1 MKRNT
6 GKFLLAAGMVLMML
20 SGCRREPTAADIMR
34 KAVENT
40 SKAESFSGNMLMEA
54 GVGIKESGLSLGFD
68 MTIDMDIDAVKES
81 GACHMKGSVKA
92 DLADLAMDME
102 LYCIPEED
110 GSGFT
115 TYAKL
120 GDDWTKVKNDEDEEN
135 NIAALMNLENYLE
148 KGTKLKLE
156 KEAEEKD
163 GRELYVITTSVDSSI
178 SRGVGGVMDS
188 MFGNDGKDLD
198 FGDAQLDVT
207 FRVYRD
213 DMMPESVSL
222 VLSGKDGEDLEIP
235 NEEENEITF
244 QDLRLVLEFEEFNH
258 LDKIEAPAEALEA
271 QSDSMDIMG
280 DLEKDDDTVAEENTV
295 EPELEKD
302 QDGNY
307 ILKDWNGEREAA
319 ISPREGMKLDQY
331 SEDTY
336 LCFYKEG
343 DGPYFAAYTMETL
356 YGPED
361 KQFYTES
368 KLKDKET
375 YETMEGYSDIE
386 YQEEQELEA
395 DGRKV
400 TYVSLA
406 YTYNETLYKKD
417 IYAWTFI
424 DDEHMLICEIGEYP
438 EEKGEYAVDTS
449 VIKKLFEGIKS

>member
-40 SKAESFSGNMLMEA
+40 GKAESFSGNMLMEA

-188 MFGNDGKDLD
+188 ME
-198 FGDAQLDVT
+198 V
-207 FRVYRD
+207 R
-213 DMMPESVSL
+213 MPV
-222 VLSGKDGEDLEIP
+222 
-235 NEEENEITF
+235 
-244 QDLRLVLEFEEFNH
+244 
-258 LDKIEAPAEALEA
+258 
-271 QSDSMDIMG
+271 
-280 DLEKDDDTVAEENTV
+280 
-295 EPELEKD
+295 
-302 QDGNY
+302 
-307 ILKDWNGEREAA
+307 
-319 ISPREGMKLDQY
+319 
-331 SEDTY
+331 
-336 LCFYKEG
+336 
-343 DGPYFAAYTMETL
+343 
-356 YGPED
+356 
-361 KQFYTES
+361 
-368 KLKDKET
+368 
-375 YETMEGYSDIE
+375 
-386 YQEEQELEA
+386 
-395 DGRKV
+395 
-400 TYVSLA
+400 
-406 YTYNETLYKKD
+406 
-417 IYAWTFI
+417 
-424 DDEHMLICEIGEYP
+424 
-438 EEKGEYAVDTS
+438 
-449 VIKKLFEGIKS
+449 